1 MTLAVAFGSILALWH
16 LRATDG
22 ASRPPLSAGIVH
34 GAVGLAG
41 LAGLAV
47 LLLALRGPPRGIA
60 AGAGSF
66 GTTAAVV
73 FAAALATG
81 VAVLVRRRKGPAVT
95 MAIHSGFA
103 ITAYVLLVAWYSVG

>member
-22 ASRPPLSAGIVH
+22 ASKPPLSAGIVH
-34 GAVGLAG
+34 GAIG

-47 LLLALRGPPRGIA
+47 LLLALRGPPRGVA